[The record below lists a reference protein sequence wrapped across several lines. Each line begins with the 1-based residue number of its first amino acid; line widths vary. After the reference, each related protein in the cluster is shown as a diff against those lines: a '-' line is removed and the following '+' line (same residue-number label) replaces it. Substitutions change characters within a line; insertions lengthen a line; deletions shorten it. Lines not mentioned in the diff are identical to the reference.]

1 LEAIVDQFGRQLH
14 VSNVADLK
22 LLLGPTKWK
31 SLLLQSMSAVE
42 HQVDGKKQ
50 VFVPGLGSNHPL
62 QNLVGFLS
70 ELKSSVDSR
79 LLVECNDVTSVST
92 ALITKRGG
100 RSAVGKAL
108 QPFRK
113 LLPAFV
119 RTHRAVIFATG
130 NASRS
135 ADWEMQIVR
144 LLEDL
149 RPCRVF
155 SELFTSKH
163 REGFGVG
170 RPSGSLNSSCFKK
183 A

>member
-1 LEAIVDQFGRQLH
+1 M
-14 VSNVADLK
+14 
-22 LLLGPTKWK
+22 
-31 SLLLQSMSAVE
+31 LLQSMSAVE

-50 VFVPGLGSNHPL
+50 VFVPGLGSNYPL

-70 ELKSSVDSR
+70 ELTSSVDLR
-79 LLVECNDVTSVST
+79 FLLECHDVTSIST

-100 RSAVGKAL
+100 RSGVGKAL

-119 RTHRAVIFATG
+119 QTHRAVIFATG

-135 ADWEMQIVR
+135 ADWEMQIMR

-149 RPCRVF
+149 RPCRFF
-155 SELFTSKH
+155 SELFTSIENKDLVWVD
-163 REGFGVG
+163 RLD
-170 RPSGSLNSSCFKK
+170 PSIVLVKKSLNSSLSMAKCPCSHYVRLKRR
-183 A
+183 ARHRHRLPLC

>member
-1 LEAIVDQFGRQLH
+1 MTIPAAVPQTRHGCSLEAIFDQFERELH
-14 VSNVADLK
+14 ILSVADLK
-22 LLLGPTKWK
+22 LLLGPTNWK
-31 SLLLQSMSAVE
+31 SMLLQSMSAVE

-119 RTHRAVIFATG
+119 RTHRAVTFATG

-135 ADWEMQIVR
+135 TDYSGR
-144 LLEDL
+144 LLQKAL
-149 RPCRVF
+149 HY
-155 SELFTSKH
+155 K
-163 REGFGVG
+163 G
-170 RPSGSLNSSCFKK
+170 R
-183 A
+183 